1 MPQPGGTRALIA
13 EAGQAEAV
21 IPLDKLDR
29 MLATQGGASGTDS
42 MTHLVVN
49 LDSRPLLDK
58 IFDATKNRTV
68 LISQGAVV

>member
-1 MPQPGGTRALIA
+1 
-13 EAGQAEAV
+13 
-21 IPLDKLDR
+21 
-29 MLATQGGASGTDS
+29 